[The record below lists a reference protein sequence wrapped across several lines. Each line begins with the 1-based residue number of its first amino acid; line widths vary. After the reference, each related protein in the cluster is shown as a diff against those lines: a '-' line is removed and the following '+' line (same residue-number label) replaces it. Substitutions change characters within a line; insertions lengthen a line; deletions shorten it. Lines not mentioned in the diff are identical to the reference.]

1 MSFTYPE
8 VGATR
13 DGGPLP
19 AGYHHGRVRRRIGHG
34 RAAFEAAVEGVVT
47 FEVHRSFGLRVVT
60 SEPRAAAGVRV
71 TSTLALGPL
80 RLMQAPC
87 EVVWA
92 LDEPHRGGYAYGT
105 LPRHPATGEESF
117 LAELDEHEDV
127 WFTVTA
133 FSRAAAWYAKLG
145 GPLTRAAQ
153 DRALHRY
160 VTVARK
166 IAARATAG

>member
-34 RAAFEAAVEGVVT
+34 RAAFEAVVEGVLT
-47 FEVHRSFGLRVVT
+47 FEVHRAFGLQVV
-60 SEPRAAAGVRV
+60 SSQPRAAAGVRV
-71 TSTLALGPL
+71 TSTLALGPV
-80 RLMQAPC
+80 RLLHAPC

-92 LDEPHRGGYAYGT
+92 LAEADRGGYAYGT
-105 LPRHPATGEESF
+105 LPGHPASGEESF
-117 LAELDEHEDV
+117 LAELDEREDV

-133 FSRAAAWYAKLG
+133 FSRATAWYARLG
-145 GPLTRAAQ
+145 GPATRAAQ
-153 DRALHRY
+153 DVALRRY
-160 VTVARK
+160 VTVAGR
-166 IAARATAG
+166 IAAR